1 MKIPKT
7 PIEFDYDLWTTEDG
21 KCMVRVKRTGEVS
34 EVDRKIM
41 RILRAEEKRIRRSY
55 GSDNTSEDEDGAE
68 KISDTVLSLDAMP
81 EDDVKS
87 AAWLADSRDC
97 MEELITALKEKELLS
112 ILTEKQRELYL
123 AMTREGLT
131 LREFARRKGIGIR
144 AAFDLKAA
152 VQKKF
157 QKIFRQMRDKY
168 HYKAYVAF
176 RMRENCTECRSDNSG
191 SPIQY
196 PIWPRPVSGRSYP
209 PLPQKAASAWTR
221 SHPRTSR

>member
-1 MKIPKT
+1 MPHEQSFLSSVLSVWEDQLTVMRLFFSLVHPLLRASGKDKAMKRIPKT

-34 EVDRKIM
+34 EVDRKVM

-157 QKIFRQMRDKY
+157 QRIF
-168 HYKAYVAF
+168 
-176 RMRENCTECRSDNSG
+176 
-191 SPIQY
+191 
-196 PIWPRPVSGRSYP
+196 
-209 PLPQKAASAWTR
+209 
-221 SHPRTSR
+221 

>member
-7 PIEFDYDLWTTEDG
+7 PIAFDYDLWTTEDG

-34 EVDRKIM
+34 EVDRKVM
-41 RILRAEEKRIRRSY
+41 RILRAEEKKEATIQEAA

-157 QKIFRQMRDKY
+157 QRIF
-168 HYKAYVAF
+168 
-176 RMRENCTECRSDNSG
+176 
-191 SPIQY
+191 
-196 PIWPRPVSGRSYP
+196 
-209 PLPQKAASAWTR
+209 
-221 SHPRTSR
+221 